1 MVRRRKEQWHQQKG
15 YMFSFRNRGRRE
27 KRQNVNFGSQLR
39 QGVLH
44 FIGHQFL
51 LVSHAIGEHVLV
63 LIQAFYS
70 IGFKMD
76 AAGNVL
82 DVLHVCPDQ
91 EIPQI
96 GKLTVRRILNCKG
109 RTQSWL

>member
-15 YMFSFRNRGRRE
+15 YMFCFRNRGRRE
-27 KRQNVNFGSQLR
+27 KRQNVNLGPSSGK
-39 QGVLH
+39 GVLH

-51 LVSHAIGEHVLV
+51 LVSHTIGEHVLV

-82 DVLHVCPDQ
+82 DVLHVCPRGRRRDD
-91 EIPQI
+91 E
-96 GKLTVRRILNCKG
+96 TVYASSMWETEPN
-109 RTQSWL
+109 TA